1 MRGEVGA
8 LEINRHIFVQKNL
21 TKWPND
27 RVCKGKRQCTC
38 IICIYNKYDICVIA
52 M

>member
-27 RVCKGKRQCTC
+27 RVCVKVRDNALALSVYT
-38 IICIYNKYDICVIA
+38 INMIFVS
-52 M
+52 